1 MLHVGGQ
8 FKYRFMGGFMLFYT
22 SIEQG
27 NYLSDIINLMG
38 ITNGIRVHWIDSLMF
53 LVLYENSQNLSFFSQ
68 QVSWRLT

>member
-38 ITNGIRVHWIDSLMF
+38 IMNGIRVHRIDSLMF

-68 QVSWRLT
+68 QVS